1 MKLIA
6 RQKIWL
12 AVVSFTNLCLWVIPS
27 NVVEQ
32 IARDRHTLLGRYSR
46 QHFTW
51 IVAVLLI
58 SLVSFYI
65 DWSTGEKYK
74 RRWFQILAV
83 FLLAFP
89 GLFVIDL
96 LARKPEAAH
105 YVQDHLAY
113 HRPANAEISVNFEDK
128 PKAYRTYP
136 NRHAGYGTLQF
147 VGHTDKRGYRNL
159 TDLEQYDIVVLG
171 DSFAGGTRMP
181 DDALWPARLASNSG
195 LTVYNLGTSGYAP
208 LHYLASLKRFGLGL
222 QPRYV
227 LCLLYEGND
236 FRSAKADRKQTKPS
250 LSKRAKAW
258 FKQSPILTTMDNLLV
273 HTFGPLNSSSTV
285 RDIEMLDWMPLAIP
299 PGPKA
304 RHYAFAPKQLR
315 DIFRYD
321 QEEFAMDRHWLAPR
335 GLIQEMNELCRE
347 AGAQLVL
354 GYAPTKAHVALPL
367 LADRLPAA
375 HVRSFTQL
383 SVKER
388 LPEAD
393 VFLKMLLARVEAKEL
408 AVSAWCARQNIP
420 FIELT
425 TALREAV
432 GSGSQVYFTYDQHW
446 TPEGHEV
453 VAGVVGR
460 YFAGVSGS
468 DRSAGGEP

>member
-6 RQKIWL
+6 RQKLWL
-12 AVVSFTNLCLWVIPS
+12 AVVSLTNLCLWAIPS

-32 IARDRHTLLGRYSR
+32 IARDRQTLLGRYSR

-65 DWSTGEKYK
+65 DWSTGERYK
-74 RRWFQILAV
+74 RRWFQVLAV
-83 FLLAFP
+83 CLLAFP
-89 GLFVIDL
+89 GLFVINL
-96 LARKPEAAH
+96 LARKPEAVH

-113 HRPANAEISVNFEDK
+113 HRPANAEFRVNFEDK

-136 NRHAGYGTLQF
+136 NRPAGYGELQF
-147 VGHTDKRGYRNL
+147 VGHTDHRGYRNQ
-159 TDLEQYDIVVLG
+159 TDLERYDIVVLG

-181 DDALWPARLASNSG
+181 DDTLWPAQLARNTG

-208 LHYLASLKRFGLGL
+208 LHYLASLKRYGLGL
-222 QPRYV
+222 RPRYV
-227 LCLLYEGND
+227 FCLLYEGND

-250 LSKRAKAW
+250 LSKRVKAW
-258 FKQSPILTTMDNLLV
+258 LKQSPILNTMDNLLIR
-273 HTFGPLNSSSTV
+273 TFGPLNSSSTV

-299 PGPKA
+299 EGVNAK
-304 RHYAFAPKQLR
+304 HYAFAPKQLR
-315 DIFRYD
+315 DILRYD
-321 QEEFAMDRHWLAPR
+321 QEEFAMNRHWIAPR
-335 GLIQEMNELCRE
+335 ALILEMNKLCRD

-354 GYAPTKAHVALPL
+354 GYAPTKAHVTLPL

-375 HVRSFTQL
+375 HVRAFTQL

-393 VFLKMLLARVEAKEL
+393 AFLDTLFARVEAKEL
-408 AVSAWCARQNIP
+408 AVSAWCARQSIP

-425 TALREAV
+425 TALRDAV

-453 VAGVVGR
+453 VAEVVGR
-460 YFAGVSGS
+460 YFANVLGS
-468 DRSAGGEP
+468 DRSGGGP